1 MIGDVLTVAW
11 KEWRELLQLGGS
23 HRGGRFSLV
32 ILIGVFGVFLPLQS
46 GAEWVQS
53 PATVFY
59 WGWVPLM
66 LVSSAVADSFA
77 GERERHTLETL
88 LASRLP
94 DSAILLGKMLA
105 AVAYG
110 WGLVIVMLALSLVTV
125 NIAARSGP
133 WLMFPWRF
141 AVGAP
146 LLALLGAGLAA
157 TAGVLVS
164 LARADR
170 APGRP
175 DAERRDPAARSSSR
189 SSGSRPFRT
198 PGRRR
203 SAPRPCRSASM
214 ACCGL
219 RPDCW
224 RLLTSSLLAAA
235 FARFRRARLVL
246 D

>member
-1 MIGDVLTVAW
+1 MGDVLTVAW

-32 ILIGVFGVFLPLQS
+32 ILVGVFGVLLPLQS

-53 PATVFY
+53 PATVYY

-94 DSAILLGKMLA
+94 DRAILLGKMAA

-110 WGLVIVMLALSLVTV
+110 WGLVLAMLLLSLITV
-125 NIAARSGP
+125 NLSARSGP
-133 WLMFPWRF
+133 WLLFPWRF

-146 LLALLGAGLAA
+146 LMALLGAGLAA

-164 LARADR
+164 LRAQTVRQAAQTLNVGVLLLVFIPVLGIQALPEAWQTQLGAWALTVGVD
-170 APGRP
+170 GMLW
-175 DAERRDPAARSSSR
+175 PAA
-189 SSGSRPFRT
+189 
-198 PGRRR
+198 
-203 SAPRPCRSASM
+203 AVLA
-214 ACCGL
+214 AL
-219 RPDCW
+219 D
-224 RLLTSSLLAAA
+224 LALLAAT

>member
-1 MIGDVLTVAW
+1 MADVFTVAW

-32 ILIGVFGVFLPLQS
+32 ILIGVFGVFLPLQA
-46 GAEWVQS
+46 GADWVQS

-66 LVSSAVADSFA
+66 LVGSAVADSFA

-94 DSAILLGKMLA
+94 DSAILLGKMFA
-105 AVAYG
+105 AVTYG
-110 WGLVIVMLALSLVTV
+110 WGLVLIMLVLSLVTV
-125 NIAARSGP
+125 NLSARTGP
-133 WLMFPWRF
+133 LLVFPWRF

-146 LLALLGAGLAA
+146 LLALLGSGLAA

-164 LARADR
+164 LRAPTVRQAAQTLNVGVLLLIFVPVLGMQALPDSLKAQMAARAMAIGVD
-170 APGRP
+170 GLLWV
-175 DAERRDPAARSSSR
+175 
-189 SSGSRPFRT
+189 
-198 PGRRR
+198 
-203 SAPRPCRSASM
+203 SA
-214 ACCGL
+214 GL
-219 RPDCW
+219 LA
-224 RLLTSSLLAAA
+224 LLDLSLLAVA
-235 FARFRRARLVL
+235 FARFRRSRLVL

>member
-1 MIGDVLTVAW
+1 MGDLLTVAW

-23 HRGGRFSLV
+23 HRGGKFSLA
-32 ILIGVFGVFLPLQS
+32 ILVGVFGVLLPLQS

-66 LVSSAVADSFA
+66 LVGGAVADSFA

-94 DSAILLGKMLA
+94 DRAILLGKMAA

-110 WGLVIVMLALSLVTV
+110 WGLVLAMLVLSLVTV
-125 NIAARSGP
+125 NLSAPSGGL
-133 WLMFPWRF
+133 LMFPWRF

-146 LLALLGAGLAA
+146 LMALLGAGLAA
-157 TAGVLVS
+157 SAGVLVS
-164 LARADR
+164 LR
-170 APGRP
+170 APTVRQAAQTLNVGVLLLVFVP
-175 DAERRDPAARSSSR
+175 VLGLQALPEAWQAQVGAWALSVGVDGMLWPAAAAL
-189 SSGSRPFRT
+189 G
-198 PGRRR
+198 
-203 SAPRPCRSASM
+203 
-214 ACCGL
+214 GL
-219 RPDCW
+219 D
-224 RLLTSSLLAAA
+224 LVLLAAA
-235 FARFRRARLVL
+235 FARFKRARLVL

>member
-1 MIGDVLTVAW
+1 MIGDLLTVAW

-32 ILIGVFGVFLPLQS
+32 ILIGVFGVFLPLQA

-66 LVSSAVADSFA
+66 LVGSAVADSVA

-94 DSAILLGKMLA
+94 DGAILLGKMLA

-110 WGLVIVMLALSLVTV
+110 WGLVLVMLLLSLLTV
-125 NIAARSGP
+125 NLAARTGEV
-133 WLMFPWRF
+133 LMFPWQF

-146 LLALLGAGLAA
+146 LLALLGAGLSA

-164 LARADR
+164 LR
-170 APGRP
+170 APTVRQAAQTLNVGILLLIFIPILGIQALP
-175 DAERRDPAARSSSR
+175 DSWNAQLGAWSMSIGIDGLLWVAA
-189 SSGSRPFRT
+189 GML
-198 PGRRR
+198 
-203 SAPRPCRSASM
+203 A
-214 ACCGL
+214 L
-219 RPDCW
+219 VD
-224 RLLTSSLLAAA
+224 LSLLAAA
-235 FARFRRARLVL
+235 FARFRRARLIL

>member
-1 MIGDVLTVAW
+1 MGDVLTVAW

-23 HRGGRFSLV
+23 HRGGRFSLA
-32 ILIGVFGVFLPLQS
+32 ILVGVFGVLLPLQS

-66 LVSSAVADSFA
+66 LVGSAVADSFA

-94 DSAILLGKMLA
+94 DRAILLGKMAA

-110 WGLVIVMLALSLVTV
+110 WGLVLAMLLLSLVTV
-125 NIAARSGP
+125 NLSARSGP
-133 WLMFPWRF
+133 WLLFPWRF

-146 LLALLGAGLAA
+146 LMALLGAGLAA

-164 LARADR
+164 LRAQTVRQAAQTLNVGVLLLVFIPVLGIQALPEAWQTQLGAWALTVGVD
-170 APGRP
+170 GMLW
-175 DAERRDPAARSSSR
+175 PAA
-189 SSGSRPFRT
+189 
-198 PGRRR
+198 
-203 SAPRPCRSASM
+203 AVLA
-214 ACCGL
+214 AL
-219 RPDCW
+219 D
-224 RLLTSSLLAAA
+224 LALLAAA
-235 FARFRRARLVL
+235 FARFKRARLVL

>member
-1 MIGDVLTVAW
+1 MGDVLTVAW

-23 HRGGRFSLV
+23 HRGGRFSLA
-32 ILIGVFGVFLPLQS
+32 ILVGVFGVLLPLQS

-66 LVSSAVADSFA
+66 LVGSAVADSFA

-94 DSAILLGKMLA
+94 DRAILLGKMGA

-110 WGLVIVMLALSLVTV
+110 WGLVLAMLVMSLVTV
-125 NIAARSGP
+125 NLTAPSGAL
-133 WLMFPWRF
+133 LMFPWRF

-146 LLALLGAGLAA
+146 LMALLGAGLAA
-157 TAGVLVS
+157 TAGVLIS
-164 LARADR
+164 LRAQTVRQAAQTLNVGVLLLVFVPVLGLQALPEAWQAQVGAWALSVGVD
-170 APGRP
+170 GMLW
-175 DAERRDPAARSSSR
+175 PAAAALAA
-189 SSGSRPFRT
+189 FD
-198 PGRRR
+198 
-203 SAPRPCRSASM
+203 
-214 ACCGL
+214 L
-219 RPDCW
+219 V
-224 RLLTSSLLAAA
+224 LLAAA
-235 FARFRRARLVL
+235 FARFKRARLVL

>member
-1 MIGDVLTVAW
+1 VTGDVLTVAW

-66 LVSSAVADSFA
+66 LVGSAVADSFA

-94 DSAILLGKMLA
+94 DSAILLGKVLA
-105 AVAYG
+105 AVTYG
-110 WGLVIVMLALSLVTV
+110 WGLVLVMLLLSLLTV
-125 NIAARSGP
+125 NLAARTGEV
-133 WLMFPWRF
+133 LMFPWRF

-164 LARADR
+164 LR
-170 APGRP
+170 APTVRQAGQTLNVGILLLIFIPVLGIQALP
-175 DAERRDPAARSSSR
+175 DSWKTQMGAW
-189 SSGSRPFRT
+189 
-198 PGRRR
+198 
-203 SAPRPCRSASM
+203 SM
-214 ACCGL
+214 AIGIDGL
-219 RPDCW
+219 LWVAAGMLALVD
-224 RLLTSSLLAAA
+224 LALLAAA
-235 FARFRRARLVL
+235 FVRFRRARLVL

>member
-1 MIGDVLTVAW
+1 MIGDLLTVAW
-11 KEWRELLQLGGS
+11 KEWRELFQLGGS

-66 LVSSAVADSFA
+66 LVGSAVADSVA

-94 DSAILLGKMLA
+94 DGAILLGKMLA

-110 WGLVIVMLALSLVTV
+110 WGLVLVMLLLSLLTV
-125 NIAARSGP
+125 NLAARTGEV
-133 WLMFPWRF
+133 LMFPWQF

-146 LLALLGAGLAA
+146 LLALLGAGLSA

-164 LARADR
+164 LR
-170 APGRP
+170 APTVRQAAQTLNVGILLLIFIPVLGIQALP
-175 DAERRDPAARSSSR
+175 DSWNAQMGAWSMSIGIDGLLWVAA
-189 SSGSRPFRT
+189 GML
-198 PGRRR
+198 
-203 SAPRPCRSASM
+203 A
-214 ACCGL
+214 L
-219 RPDCW
+219 VD
-224 RLLTSSLLAAA
+224 LSLLAAA
-235 FARFRRARLVL
+235 FARFRRARLIL

>member
-1 MIGDVLTVAW
+1 MADVFTVAW

-32 ILIGVFGVFLPLQS
+32 ILIGVFGVFLPLQA
-46 GAEWVQS
+46 GADWVQS

-66 LVSSAVADSFA
+66 LVGSAVADSFA

-94 DSAILLGKMLA
+94 DSAILLGKMFA
-105 AVAYG
+105 AVTYG
-110 WGLVIVMLALSLVTV
+110 WGLVLIMLVLSLVTV
-125 NIAARSGP
+125 NLSARTGP
-133 WLMFPWRF
+133 LLVFPWRF

-146 LLALLGAGLAA
+146 LLALLGSGLAA

-164 LARADR
+164 LRAPTVRQAAQTLNVGVLLLIFIPVLGMQALPDSLKAQLAARAMAIGAD
-170 APGRP
+170 GLLWV
-175 DAERRDPAARSSSR
+175 
-189 SSGSRPFRT
+189 
-198 PGRRR
+198 
-203 SAPRPCRSASM
+203 SA
-214 ACCGL
+214 GL
-219 RPDCW
+219 LA
-224 RLLTSSLLAAA
+224 LLDLSLLAVA
-235 FARFRRARLVL
+235 FARFRRSRLVL

>member
-1 MIGDVLTVAW
+1 MADVFTVAW

-32 ILIGVFGVFLPLQS
+32 ILIGVFGVFLPLQA
-46 GAEWVQS
+46 GADWVQS

-66 LVSSAVADSFA
+66 LVGSAVADSFA

-94 DSAILLGKMLA
+94 DSAILLGKMFA
-105 AVAYG
+105 AVTYG
-110 WGLVIVMLALSLVTV
+110 WGLVLIMLVLSLVTV
-125 NIAARSGP
+125 NLSARTGP
-133 WLMFPWRF
+133 LLMFPWRF

-146 LLALLGAGLAA
+146 LLALLGSGLAA

-164 LARADR
+164 LRAPTVRQAAQTLNVGVLLLIFVPVLGMQALPDSLKAQMAARAMAIGVD
-170 APGRP
+170 GLLWV
-175 DAERRDPAARSSSR
+175 
-189 SSGSRPFRT
+189 
-198 PGRRR
+198 
-203 SAPRPCRSASM
+203 SA
-214 ACCGL
+214 GL
-219 RPDCW
+219 LA
-224 RLLTSSLLAAA
+224 LLDLSLLAVA
-235 FARFRRARLVL
+235 FARFRRSRLVL

>member
-23 HRGGRFSLV
+23 HRGGRFSLA
-32 ILIGVFGVFLPLQS
+32 ILVGVFGVFLPLQA
-46 GAEWVQS
+46 GAEWVES
-53 PATVFY
+53 PASVFY

-66 LVSSAVADSFA
+66 LVGSAVADSFA

-94 DSAILLGKMLA
+94 DSAILLGKIFA
-105 AVAYG
+105 AVTYG
-110 WGLVIVMLALSLVTV
+110 WGLVMVMLVLSLITV
-125 NIAARSGP
+125 NLAARTGP
-133 WLMFPWRF
+133 LLMFPWRF

-164 LARADR
+164 LRASTVR
-170 APGRP
+170 QAAQTLNIGMLLLIFIPVLGIQALP
-175 DAERRDPAARSSSR
+175 DAWKAQLGAWAMTIGAGGLLWVAA
-189 SSGSRPFRT
+189 
-198 PGRRR
+198 
-203 SAPRPCRSASM
+203 
-214 ACCGL
+214 GL
-219 RPDCW
+219 LA
-224 RLLTSSLLAAA
+224 LLDVSLLAAA
-235 FARFRRARLVL
+235 FARFRRSRLVL

>member
-23 HRGGRFSLV
+23 LRGGRFSLV
-32 ILIGVFGVFLPLQS
+32 ILVGVFGVFLPFQA
-46 GAEWVQS
+46 GADWVES

-66 LVSSAVADSFA
+66 LVGSAVADSFA

-94 DSAILLGKMLA
+94 DAAILLGKIAA
-105 AVAYG
+105 AVSYG
-110 WGLVIVMLALSLVTV
+110 WGLVLVMLVLSLVTV
-125 NIAARSGP
+125 NLTARTGP
-133 WLMFPWRF
+133 WLLFPWRF

-164 LARADR
+164 LRAQTVR
-170 APGRP
+170 QAAQTLNVGVLLLVFIPVLGMQALP
-175 DAERRDPAARSSSR
+175 DAWQAQVVAWAMAVGIDGMLWVSAGLLALLDAA
-189 SSGSRPFRT
+189 
-198 PGRRR
+198 
-203 SAPRPCRSASM
+203 
-214 ACCGL
+214 
-219 RPDCW
+219 
-224 RLLTSSLLAAA
+224 LLAAG
-235 FARFRRARLVL
+235 FSRFRRSRLVL

>member
-1 MIGDVLTVAW
+1 MGDVLTVAW

-23 HRGGRFSLV
+23 HRGGRFSLA
-32 ILIGVFGVFLPLQS
+32 ILVGVFGVLLPLQS
-46 GAEWVQS
+46 GAEWVES

-66 LVSSAVADSFA
+66 LVGSAVADSFA

-94 DSAILLGKMLA
+94 DRAILLGKMAA

-110 WGLVIVMLALSLVTV
+110 WGLVLAMLLLSLITV
-125 NIAARSGP
+125 NLSARSGA
-133 WLMFPWRF
+133 WLLFPWRF

-146 LLALLGAGLAA
+146 LMALLGAGLAA

-164 LARADR
+164 LRAQTVRQAAQTMNVGVLLLVFIPVLGIQALPEAWQTQLGAWALTVGVD
-170 APGRP
+170 GMLW
-175 DAERRDPAARSSSR
+175 PAA
-189 SSGSRPFRT
+189 
-198 PGRRR
+198 
-203 SAPRPCRSASM
+203 AVLA
-214 ACCGL
+214 AL
-219 RPDCW
+219 DIA
-224 RLLTSSLLAAA
+224 LLAAA

>member
-1 MIGDVLTVAW
+1 MADLLTVAW

-23 HRGGRFSLV
+23 HRGGRFSLA
-32 ILIGVFGVFLPLQS
+32 ILVGVFGVLLPLQS

-66 LVSSAVADSFA
+66 LVGSAVADSFA

-94 DSAILLGKMLA
+94 DRAILLGKMAA

-110 WGLVIVMLALSLVTV
+110 WGLVLAMLVLSLVTV
-125 NIAARSGP
+125 NLSAQSGAL
-133 WLMFPWRF
+133 LMFPWRF

-146 LLALLGAGLAA
+146 LMALLGAGLAA
-157 TAGVLVS
+157 SAGVLIS
-164 LARADR
+164 LRAQTVRQAAQTLNIGVLLLVFVPVLGLQALPEAWQAQVGAWALSVGVD
-170 APGRP
+170 GMLW
-175 DAERRDPAARSSSR
+175 PAA
-189 SSGSRPFRT
+189 
-198 PGRRR
+198 
-203 SAPRPCRSASM
+203 AAL
-214 ACCGL
+214 AGL
-219 RPDCW
+219 D
-224 RLLTSSLLAAA
+224 LVLLAAA
-235 FARFRRARLVL
+235 FARFKRATLIL

>member
-1 MIGDVLTVAW
+1 VIGDVLTVAW
-11 KEWRELLQLGGS
+11 KEWRELLQVGGS
-23 HRGGRFSLV
+23 MRGGRFSLV
-32 ILIGVFGVFLPLQS
+32 ILLGVFGVFLPLQS
-46 GAEWVQS
+46 GAEWVES

-66 LVSSAVADSFA
+66 LVGSAVADSFA

-94 DSAILLGKMLA
+94 DRAILLGKMAA

-110 WGLVIVMLALSLVTV
+110 WGLVLAMLLLSLITV
-125 NIAARSGP
+125 NLSARSGP
-133 WLMFPWRF
+133 WLLFPWRF

-146 LLALLGAGLAA
+146 LMALLGAGLAA

-164 LARADR
+164 LRAQTVRQAAQTLNVGVLLLVFIPVLGIQALPEAWQTQLGAWALTVGVD
-170 APGRP
+170 GMLW
-175 DAERRDPAARSSSR
+175 PAA
-189 SSGSRPFRT
+189 T
-198 PGRRR
+198 VL
-203 SAPRPCRSASM
+203 AALDL
-214 ACCGL
+214 A
-219 RPDCW
+219 
-224 RLLTSSLLAAA
+224 LLAAT

>member
-1 MIGDVLTVAW
+1 MGDVLTVAW

-32 ILIGVFGVFLPLQS
+32 ILVGVFGVLLPLQS

-66 LVSSAVADSFA
+66 LVGSAVADSFA

-94 DSAILLGKMLA
+94 DRAILLGKMAA

-110 WGLVIVMLALSLVTV
+110 WGLVLAMLLLSLITV
-125 NIAARSGP
+125 NLSARSGP
-133 WLMFPWRF
+133 WLLFPWRF

-146 LLALLGAGLAA
+146 LMALLGAGLAA

-164 LARADR
+164 LRAQTVRQAAQTLNVGVLLLVFIPVLGIQALPEAWQTQLGAWALTVGVD
-170 APGRP
+170 GMLW
-175 DAERRDPAARSSSR
+175 PAA
-189 SSGSRPFRT
+189 
-198 PGRRR
+198 
-203 SAPRPCRSASM
+203 AVLA
-214 ACCGL
+214 AL
-219 RPDCW
+219 D
-224 RLLTSSLLAAA
+224 LALLAAT

>member
-23 HRGGRFSLV
+23 HRGGRFSLA
-32 ILIGVFGVFLPLQS
+32 ILVGVFGVFLPLQA
-46 GAEWVQS
+46 GAEWVES
-53 PATVFY
+53 PASVFY

-66 LVSSAVADSFA
+66 LVGSAVADSFA

-94 DSAILLGKMLA
+94 DSAILLGKIFA
-105 AVAYG
+105 AVTYG
-110 WGLVIVMLALSLVTV
+110 WGLVMVMLVLSLITV
-125 NIAARSGP
+125 NLAARTGP
-133 WLMFPWRF
+133 LLMFPWRF

-164 LARADR
+164 LRASTVR
-170 APGRP
+170 QAAQTLNIGMLLLIFIPVLGIQALP
-175 DAERRDPAARSSSR
+175 DAWKAQLGAWAMTIGVGGLVWVAA
-189 SSGSRPFRT
+189 
-198 PGRRR
+198 
-203 SAPRPCRSASM
+203 
-214 ACCGL
+214 GL
-219 RPDCW
+219 LA
-224 RLLTSSLLAAA
+224 LLDLSLLAAA
-235 FARFRRARLVL
+235 FARFRRSRLVL

>member
-1 MIGDVLTVAW
+1 MSDVLTVAW

-23 HRGGRFSLV
+23 LRGGRFSLV
-32 ILIGVFGVFLPLQS
+32 ILLGVFGVFLPFQA
-46 GAEWVQS
+46 GEEWVQS

-66 LVSSAVADSFA
+66 LVGGAVADSFA

-94 DSAILLGKMLA
+94 DTAILLGKIAA
-105 AVAYG
+105 AVSYG
-110 WGLVIVMLALSLVTV
+110 WGLVLAMLALSLVTV
-125 NIAARSGP
+125 NLTARTGA
-133 WLMFPWRF
+133 WLMFPWPF

-157 TAGVLVS
+157 TAGVLIS
-164 LARADR
+164 LRAATVR
-170 APGRP
+170 Q
-175 DAERRDPAARSSSR
+175 AAQTLNVAILLLVFI
-189 SSGSRPFRT
+189 PVL
-198 PGRRR
+198 
-203 SAPRPCRSASM
+203 
-214 ACCGL
+214 GL
-219 RPDCW
+219 RALPDSW
-224 RLLTSSLLAAA
+224 KSQLGAWILTSGIDGLLWVVAGLLALLDAAFLAMA

>member
-11 KEWRELLQLGGS
+11 KEWRELRQLGGT

-32 ILIGVFGVFLPLQS
+32 ILVGVFGVFLPLQS
-46 GAEWVQS
+46 GAEWVES

-66 LVSSAVADSFA
+66 LVGSAVADSFA

-94 DSAILLGKMLA
+94 DRAILLGKILA
-105 AVAYG
+105 AVTYG
-110 WGLVIVMLALSLVTV
+110 WGLVMVMLVLSLITV
-125 NIAARSGP
+125 NLAARTGP
-133 WLMFPWRF
+133 LLMFPWRF

-164 LARADR
+164 LRASTVR
-170 APGRP
+170 QAAQTLNIGMLLLIFIPVLGIQALP
-175 DAERRDPAARSSSR
+175 DAWKAQLGAWAMTIGAGGLLWVAA
-189 SSGSRPFRT
+189 
-198 PGRRR
+198 
-203 SAPRPCRSASM
+203 
-214 ACCGL
+214 GL
-219 RPDCW
+219 LA
-224 RLLTSSLLAAA
+224 LLDLSLLAAA
-235 FARFRRARLVL
+235 FARFRRSRLVL

>member
-1 MIGDVLTVAW
+1 MGDLLTVAW

-23 HRGGRFSLV
+23 HRGGRFSLA
-32 ILIGVFGVFLPLQS
+32 ILVGVFGVLLPLQS

-66 LVSSAVADSFA
+66 LVGSAVADSFA

-94 DSAILLGKMLA
+94 DRAILLGKMAA

-110 WGLVIVMLALSLVTV
+110 WGLVLAMLVLSLVTV
-125 NIAARSGP
+125 NLSSPSGAL
-133 WLMFPWRF
+133 LMFPWRF

-146 LLALLGAGLAA
+146 LMALLGAGLAA
-157 TAGVLVS
+157 TAGVLIS
-164 LARADR
+164 LRAQTVRQAAQTLNIGVLLLVFVPVLGLQALPEAWQAHLGAWALSVGVD
-170 APGRP
+170 GMLW
-175 DAERRDPAARSSSR
+175 PAA
-189 SSGSRPFRT
+189 
-198 PGRRR
+198 
-203 SAPRPCRSASM
+203 AAL
-214 ACCGL
+214 AAL
-219 RPDCW
+219 D
-224 RLLTSSLLAAA
+224 LVLLAAA
-235 FARFRRARLVL
+235 FARFKRARLVL

>member
-1 MIGDVLTVAW
+1 MGDVLTVAW

-23 HRGGRFSLV
+23 HRGGRFSLA
-32 ILIGVFGVFLPLQS
+32 ILVGVFGVLLPLQS

-66 LVSSAVADSFA
+66 LVGSAVADSFA

-94 DSAILLGKMLA
+94 DRAILLGKMGA

-110 WGLVIVMLALSLVTV
+110 WGLVLAMLLLSLVTV
-125 NIAARSGP
+125 NLSARSGP
-133 WLMFPWRF
+133 VLMFPWRF

-146 LLALLGAGLAA
+146 LMALLGAGLAA
-157 TAGVLVS
+157 TAGVMISLRAQTVRQAAQTLNIGVLLLVFIPV
-164 LARADR
+164 LGMQALPEAWQTQVGAWALTVGVD
-170 APGRP
+170 GMLW
-175 DAERRDPAARSSSR
+175 PAAAVLAAIDL
-189 SSGSRPFRT
+189 G
-198 PGRRR
+198 
-203 SAPRPCRSASM
+203 
-214 ACCGL
+214 
-219 RPDCW
+219 
-224 RLLTSSLLAAA
+224 LLAAA
-235 FARFRRARLVL
+235 FARFRRAKLVL

>member
-1 MIGDVLTVAW
+1 VIGDVLTVAW
-11 KEWRELLQLGGS
+11 KEWCELLQMGGS
-23 HRGGRFSLV
+23 ARGGRFSLV
-32 ILIGVFGVFLPLQS
+32 ILLAVFGVFLPFQS

-66 LVSSAVADSFA
+66 LVGSAVADSFA

-94 DSAILLGKMLA
+94 DSAILLGKMA
-105 AVAYG
+105 AAISYG
-110 WGLVIVMLALSLVTV
+110 WGLVLLMLVLSLVTV
-125 NIAARSGP
+125 NLTAGSGEF
-133 WLMFPWRF
+133 LMFPWRF

-164 LARADR
+164 LR
-170 APGRP
+170 APTVRQAAQTLNVGVLLLIFIPVLGMQALP
-175 DAERRDPAARSSSR
+175 DAWKTQVSAWVLSVGIDGMLWVAA
-189 SSGSRPFRT
+189 
-198 PGRRR
+198 
-203 SAPRPCRSASM
+203 
-214 ACCGL
+214 GL
-219 RPDCW
+219 LG
-224 RLLTSSLLAAA
+224 LLDLALLAAA